1 MTRCRVDVSPTDV
14 SPTENSWMLRPWN
27 KASLGHCVPDRC
39 VPTLD
44 RVKHGTS
51 SIGLRR
57 LMDQW
62 GVWPASPTPLTRFI
76 GLAPLRRMHAR
87 PTHRIKSKG
96 WDGSVRGKIAKGHFV
111 QGMQHPRIF
120 GRGHIGRGWTNIAPP
135 NQALP
140 WFHGPVPSCR
150 GRTNCVLCHQGLP
163 AAAEPCG
170 EKGHHLCWTSDPR
183 ASQVSPDA
191 TSMGRRH
198 AEDHHRHH
206 QCQLLHRVVSR
217 SH

>member
-1 MTRCRVDVSPTDV
+1 MMRCRVDVSPTDV
-14 SPTENSWMLRPWN
+14 SPTESSWMLRPLN
-27 KASLGHCVPDRC
+27 KASLGYCVPDRC

-51 SIGLRR
+51 SVGLRH

-120 GRGHIGRGWTNIAPP
+120 GRGHIGQGRTNIAPAKRRSVGVP
-135 NQALP
+135 LP
-140 WFHGPVPSCR
+140 INSVPLSTYTDDER
-150 GRTNCVLCHQGLP
+150 
-163 AAAEPCG
+163 
-170 EKGHHLCWTSDPR
+170 
-183 ASQVSPDA
+183 
-191 TSMGRRH
+191 
-198 AEDHHRHH
+198 
-206 QCQLLHRVVSR
+206 
-217 SH
+217 